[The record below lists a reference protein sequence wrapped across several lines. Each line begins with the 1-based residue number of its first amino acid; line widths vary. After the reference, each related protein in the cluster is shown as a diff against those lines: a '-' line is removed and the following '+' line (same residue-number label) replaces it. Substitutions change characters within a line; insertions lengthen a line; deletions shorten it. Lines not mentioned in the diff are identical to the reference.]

1 MFSTIKAICMSIS
14 MQNLFVRIQRFF
26 IKLFFCFKLNYKR
39 LNLELGIRNH
49 YDIDFYV
56 ILKNINFG
64 TIKFQI
70 LQNITC

>member
-1 MFSTIKAICMSIS
+1 MHVNQYAKPIRANSKIFYQTFFS
-14 MQNLFVRIQRFF
+14 
-26 IKLFFCFKLNYKR
+26 FKLNYKR

-70 LQNITC
+70 LLQNITC

>member
-1 MFSTIKAICMSIS
+1 MHVNQYAKPIRANSKI
-14 MQNLFVRIQRFF
+14 F
-26 IKLFFCFKLNYKR
+26 IKLFFFKLNYKR
-39 LNLELGIRNH
+39 FEFGIRNH